1 MHFETLESEG
11 FAFEVFDREAEE
23 DDSPTKHSKIPNIEI
38 GCNPNAE
45 LIIDLSKNEEEN
57 KVSVIY
63 NNVHQMLY
71 DQVYGK
77 HAKESDLKEVTDRY
91 LKPVILFILF
101 MGDTYENIENE
112 VDKNQMV
119 VNFIKA
125 QLTTFNE

>member
-1 MHFETLESEG
+1 
-11 FAFEVFDREAEE
+11 
-23 DDSPTKHSKIPNIEI
+23 
-38 GCNPNAE
+38 
-45 LIIDLSKNEEEN
+45 
-57 KVSVIY
+57 
-63 NNVHQMLY
+63 MLY

-101 MGDTYENIENE
+101 MGDAYENIEKD